1 MRWKDKNHSM
11 IIDIKN
17 EYVSLTVLAVEVSHK
32 FRSDSST

>member
-1 MRWKDKNHSM
+1 MRLKDKNHSM

-17 EYVSLTVLAVEVSHK
+17 EYVSLTVLAVEEAHK